1 MDDGTKLCELCGMHK
16 KLSIG
21 PAGALWLEKDGAGD
35 AVLMVEPVVGR
46 TLPVAVPVWFCPAC
60 GRDFRPRKSTDTA
73 EEDAQNPPFPYVG
86 RVYVTPY
93 AKDKIKEEAEKN
105 GCTEYEQMGRIL
117 ETYFGEGEK
126 DEAGT

>member
-16 KLSIG
+16 KLNIG

-60 GRDFRPRKSTDTA
+60 GRDFRQRKEETA
-73 EEDAQNPPFPYVG
+73 EGLLQVSAEHMEYLKSKARKMQG
-86 RVYVTPY
+86 SL
-93 AKDKIKEEAEKN
+93 EEALDRVINDCYWADKEK
-105 GCTEYEQMGRIL
+105 EQKTKEGMND
-117 ETYFGEGEK
+117 ET
-126 DEAGT
+126 GT

>member
-16 KLSIG
+16 KLNIG

-60 GRDFRPRKSTDTA
+60 GRDFRPRKEETA
-73 EEDAQNPPFPYVG
+73 EGLLQVSAEHMEYLKSKARKMQG
-86 RVYVTPY
+86 SL
-93 AKDKIKEEAEKN
+93 EEALDRVINDCYWADKEKKQKTKEGVN
-105 GCTEYEQMGRIL
+105 D
-117 ETYFGEGEK
+117 ET
-126 DEAGT
+126 GT